1 MPGRWAGL
9 VAIVAAIEAA
19 VVVGVAGQG
28 APALDF
34 EFYRQRVEP
43 LFLSK
48 RPGHTR
54 CYVCH
59 AQSNNAF
66 NLEKLAPG
74 QTSWSEEQSRRNFAI
89 VAKLLVT
96 PGAPDASRLLL
107 HPLAPE
113 GGGDIYHS
121 GGRQFASKSDP
132 DWTLLAQW
140 VNGARLGGGA
150 R

>member
-1 MPGRWAGL
+1 MLGRWPVL
-9 VAIVAAIEAA
+9 VAVAAAIEVALIA
-19 VVVGVAGQG
+19 RVAGQG
-28 APALDF
+28 TPALDF

-74 QTSWSEEQSRRNFAI
+74 QSAWSEEQSRRNFAI
-89 VAKLLVT
+89 VAKLLIT
-96 PGAPDASRLLL
+96 PGAPDASRLLI

-113 GGGDIYHS
+113 GGGDVFHS
-121 GGRQFASKSDP
+121 GGRQFAAKSDP
-132 DWTLLAQW
+132 DWELLAQW
-140 VNGARLGGGA
+140 VNGAKLGGGA
-150 R
+150 K